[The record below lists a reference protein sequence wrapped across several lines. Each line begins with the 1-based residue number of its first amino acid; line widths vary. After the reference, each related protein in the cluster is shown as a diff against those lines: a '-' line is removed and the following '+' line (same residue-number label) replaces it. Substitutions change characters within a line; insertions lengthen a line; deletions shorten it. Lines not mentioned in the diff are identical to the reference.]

1 MTTWTSDELDSID
14 SVDELQIASLRRD
27 GSLSS
32 SRIIWMV
39 VVDGEF
45 YVRSVRGPDAAWFR
59 STQVRHQGRI
69 EAGGVTR
76 DVSYERVDPELDDRI
91 DAAYRRKYSRYAT
104 SIVDST
110 TSRQA
115 RSTTLRLIPR

>member
-32 SRIIWMV
+32 SRIIWLV
-39 VVDGEF
+39 VVDGEL

-59 STQVRHQGRI
+59 GTQVRHQGRI

-76 DVSYERVDPELDDRI
+76 DVSYARVAPELDDRI

>member
-39 VVDGEF
+39 VVDGEL

>member
-39 VVDGEF
+39 VVDGEL

-76 DVSYERVDPELDDRI
+76 DVSYARVDPELDDRI